1 MFPPRRAGPP
11 PRRRGGRLAGQA
23 LARPR
28 PLVVAVV
35 AAAGAAVLVA
45 IGRLPNV
52 FALGR
57 GGRRAAL
64 LLAAAPAP
72 SWAAAAEEEIDKYA
86 GNPVA
91 QKYAARAREMQEVAD
106 AARREAEKFT
116 AERRRA
122 KNMQQVSS
130 MEVAACVFSDA
141 LVHRCRLQDS
151 VLYREWAGSYSEK
164 RFSSCRR
171 VIAIVSDDNGL
182 EIEVR
187 GNDGFGPNGEPGCD
201 KKDANGGNVT
211 KWTAKA
217 FVKDKYSDEITAD
230 FTPRR
235 GLSSNSGEVTG
246 KFDGSAIDWSDG
258 TQWIKNSGFGGER
271 TAWEKEKTREKM
283 RRIAQEVQ
291 KLRAQRDGVA
301 APVGDG

>member
-1 MFPPRRAGPP
+1 
-11 PRRRGGRLAGQA
+11 
-23 LARPR
+23 
-28 PLVVAVV
+28 
-35 AAAGAAVLVA
+35 
-45 IGRLPNV
+45 
-52 FALGR
+52 
-57 GGRRAAL
+57 
-64 LLAAAPAP
+64 
-72 SWAAAAEEEIDKYA
+72 
-86 GNPVA
+86 
-91 QKYAARAREMQEVAD
+91 MQ
-106 AARREAEKFT
+106 
-116 AERRRA
+116 
-122 KNMQQVSS
+122 
-130 MEVAACVFSDA
+130 
-141 LVHRCRLQDS
+141 QDS

-258 TQWIKNSGFGGER
+258 TQWRSR
-271 TAWEKEKTREKM
+271 TADSAEREPPGRK
-283 RRIAQEVQ
+283 RR
-291 KLRAQRDGVA
+291 RGRR
-301 APVGDG
+301 

>member
-122 KNMQQVSS
+122 KNMQ
-130 MEVAACVFSDA
+130 
-141 LVHRCRLQDS
+141 QDS